1 MNESAGNAVHVPV
14 MLNEVIEALGAGE
27 GGMFLDCT
35 FGGGGHTRGLLDANP
50 NNMVVALDRDSRA
63 IERGR
68 RWAGTYGD
76 RLELIHTPFSGA
88 SAVVSQH
95 VFDGILADLGMST
108 DQLVEGRGFSF
119 ADQGALDMRMDESE
133 GVTAAEFV
141 NSAAERD
148 IFLALAEGGV
158 GKNARAIART
168 LVFHRPFE
176 SAKAL
181 ADAIKGSQLGK
192 RSESK
197 VHPATVVFQA
207 LRMKVNSELKEIED
221 LMESAP
227 QVAKPGGK
235 LAVITFHSIEDQA
248 VANRM
253 RKWESAGSY
262 PANWRGIRAEKRIG
276 RVVNRKAI
284 VPTDDEIDRNPAS
297 RSARL
302 RVFQFGDDLVK

>member
-1 MNESAGNAVHVPV
+1 MSKAAGDAVHVPV
-14 MLNEVIEALGAGE
+14 MLNEVVQALGAAE

-35 FGGGGHTRGLLDANP
+35 FGGGGHTKGLLDANP

-68 RWAGTYGD
+68 RWAGRYGE
-76 RLELIHTPFSGA
+76 RLELIHSPFSGA
-88 SAVVSQH
+88 AQAVSLH

-108 DQLVEGRGFSF
+108 DQLMEGRGFSF
-119 ADQGALDMRMDESE
+119 ADQEALDMRMDESE
-133 GVTAAEFV
+133 GQTAADVV
-141 NSAAERD
+141 NSAPERE

-168 LVFHRPFE
+168 LVFHRPFK
-176 SAKAL
+176 SAIEL

-192 RSESK
+192 RRVSK

-207 LRMKVNSELKEIED
+207 LRMRINNELGEIER

-227 QVAKPGGK
+227 AVVKPGGK
-235 LAVITFHSIEDQA
+235 LAIITFHSVEDQA

-262 PANWRGIRAEKRIG
+262 PANWRGNRAEKRIG

-284 VPTDDEIDRNPAS
+284 VPTEEEISRNPAS

-302 RVFQFGDDLVK
+302 RVFQFESNL